1 LTTAFSGAYTSSIKK
16 KEKEE
21 FMKKTIVL
29 VSSLLAAVVLISG
42 TSYSW
47 NYATHVYIAERIGKG
62 MPLTKANEMYGIV
75 APDIF
80 NLEFSLMDDNV
91 LRGYTHG
98 IPKGDPDAAP
108 SQAFMAVWWKAN
120 WGLQKPAALGY
131 VAHND
136 AWGADYIAHWK
147 AIPSLPQF
155 PPPYQD
161 EHPGYIIAL
170 AVELDKILEAQD
182 VWHGFEQAGISL
194 GISERMMYTENV
206 MEYAGDILIKRA
218 DPLIGQKIWNAA
230 LLRTP
235 EFPGL
240 LKKAFPPQYAAFI
253 EPAEETFRQQMILY
267 GGLLLADEE
276 TIKVNVANQIA
287 GFAIDYLEYKFQAL
301 PGSFEE
307 YRSTLINI
315 SYGAMTVAVQICEQ
329 ARYMDEV
336 RATIYYVK
344 LQLLL
349 HRISYF
355 WLW

>member
-1 LTTAFSGAYTSSIKK
+1 
-16 KEKEE
+16 
-21 FMKKTIVL
+21 MKKTIVL
-29 VSSLLAAVVLISG
+29 VSSLLVALFTISA
-42 TSYSW
+42 TAYSW

-62 MPLTKANEMYGIV
+62 MPLAKANEMYGIV

-108 SQAFMAVWWKAN
+108 SQAFMAVWWKAK
-120 WGLQKPAALGY
+120 WGLEKPAALGY

-170 AVELDKILEAQD
+170 AIELDKFLDNQG
-182 VWHGFEQAGISL
+182 VWAGLAGQGIPL

-206 MEYAGDILIKRA
+206 VEYAGDILIKRA
-218 DPLIGQKIWNAA
+218 DPLIGQKIMNAA

-240 LKKAFPPQYAAFI
+240 LKRSFPHQYRALI
-253 EPAEETFRQQMILY
+253 EPAEEMFRQQMILY

-276 TIKVNVANQIA
+276 TIKINVANQIA
-287 GFAIDYLEYKFQAL
+287 GFAIDYLEYMFQAP
-301 PGSFEE
+301 PGSYED
-307 YRSTLINI
+307 YRPMLISV
-315 SYGAMTVAVQICEQ
+315 SYGAMTAAVQICEN

-336 RATIYYVK
+336 RATIFYVK

-349 HRISYF
+349 HHISYF